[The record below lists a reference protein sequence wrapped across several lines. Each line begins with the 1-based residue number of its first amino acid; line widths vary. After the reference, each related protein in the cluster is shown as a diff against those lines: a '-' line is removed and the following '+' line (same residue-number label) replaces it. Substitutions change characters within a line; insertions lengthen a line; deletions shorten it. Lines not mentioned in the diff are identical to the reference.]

1 MDNEK
6 NKYDEYQGNGC
17 AGCLAGLTII
27 SCVIMVIG
35 IGLILSLLIEV
46 TWELALAVE
55 LIGSI
60 LPLQMLLVPIFMRY
74 RKDK

>member
-1 MDNEK
+1 MDDEK

-27 SCVIMVIG
+27 SCIIMVIG

-60 LPLQMLLVPIFMRY
+60 LPLQMLLVPIFMRH